1 MTEEVQ
7 NKTRQRMVGRVVSTA
22 RAKTVAVL
30 VESRVPHPLYGK
42 IITKSRKFHAH
53 CEDPEVALNDIV
65 EIEEC
70 RPISKTKTW
79 KVVRLV
85 AKAALA

>member
-7 NKTRQRMVGRVVSTA
+7 NKTRHRMVGRVVSTA

-30 VESRVPHPLYGK
+30 VERRVAHPLYGK
-42 IITKSRKFHAH
+42 IVTKSRKFHAH
-53 CEDPEVALNDIV
+53 CEDPAVALNDIV

>member
-7 NKTRQRMVGRVVSTA
+7 NKTRQRMVGRVVSAA

-30 VESRVPHPLYGK
+30 VERRVPHPLYGK

-79 KVVRLV
+79 KVVWLV

>member
-30 VESRVPHPLYGK
+30 VERRVPHPLYGK

>member
-7 NKTRQRMVGRVVSTA
+7 NKTRQRMVGRVVSAA
-22 RAKTVAVL
+22 RAKTIAVL
-30 VESRVPHPLYGK
+30 VERRVPHPLYGK

>member
-7 NKTRQRMVGRVVSTA
+7 NKTRQRMVGRVVSAA

-30 VESRVPHPLYGK
+30 VERRVPHPLYGK

>member
-30 VESRVPHPLYGK
+30 VERRVAHPLYGK
-42 IITKSRKFHAH
+42 IVTKSRKFHAH
-53 CEDPEVALNDIV
+53 CEDPTVALNDIV

>member
-1 MTEEVQ
+1 MQ

-30 VESRVPHPLYGK
+30 VERRVAHPLYGK
-42 IITKSRKFHAH
+42 IVTKSRKFHAH
-53 CEDPEVALNDIV
+53 CEDPEVALNDVV

-85 AKAALA
+85 SKARLA

>member
-30 VESRVPHPLYGK
+30 VERRVAHPLYGK
-42 IITKSRKFHAH
+42 IVTKSRKFPPH
-53 CEDPEVALNDIV
+53 CEDPAVALNDIV

>member
-30 VESRVPHPLYGK
+30 VE
-42 IITKSRKFHAH
+42 
-53 CEDPEVALNDIV
+53 
-65 EIEEC
+65 
-70 RPISKTKTW
+70 
-79 KVVRLV
+79 
-85 AKAALA
+85 

>member
-30 VESRVPHPLYGK
+30 VERRVAHPLYGK
-42 IITKSRKFHAH
+42 IVTKSRKFHAH
-53 CEDPEVALNDIV
+53 CKDPAVALNDIV

>member
-1 MTEEVQ
+1 MTEEMQ

-30 VESRVPHPLYGK
+30 VERRVAHPLYGK
-42 IITKSRKFHAH
+42 IVTKSRKFHAH
-53 CEDPEVALNDIV
+53 CEDPEVALNDVV

-85 AKAALA
+85 SKARLA

>member
-1 MTEEVQ
+1 MTEEMQ

-22 RAKTVAVL
+22 RAKTVAIL
-30 VESRVPHPLYGK
+30 VERRVAHPLYGK
-42 IITKSRKFHAH
+42 IVTKSRKFHAH
-53 CEDPEVALNDIV
+53 CEDPEVALNDVV

-85 AKAALA
+85 SKARLA